1 MFNCAHSSA
10 KRKRNAIFSSPDLAK
25 YRELS
30 ARDSLDATPTD
41 VRVISRAIASNVP
54 AFPKKVPIILITT
67 FVTMFLAMS
76 LLITGDLLRAGETA
90 GKAPYKSARPERAR
104 SSSFLG
110 FLRPGK
116 RVAAEPVKTAA
127 PAMAAQPAPKAATIP
142 VGNLALALRR
152 VGEAGRRITVVGVAR
167 NVGTTY
173 TAIGLSRA
181 LVQQGARVVLVD
193 LSLESPNL
201 SILSTNPDAPGIAD
215 LVRGTASFGEIVTRD
230 RFSRV
235 HVVAAGRMD
244 GMDATILASPRLA
257 MTLEALARTYDHV
270 IIDGGA
276 VTETMAPSFA
286 KLTPRAVLV
295 ATELD
300 HPATQAARERL
311 IAAGF
316 IEVTIMLGNPGE
328 AGSGR
333 HPAAA

>member
-1 MFNCAHSSA
+1 M
-10 KRKRNAIFSSPDLAK
+10 
-25 YRELS
+25 
-30 ARDSLDATPTD
+30 
-41 VRVISRAIASNVP
+41 
-54 AFPKKVPIILITT
+54 
-67 FVTMFLAMS
+67 
-76 LLITGDLLRAGETA
+76 
-90 GKAPYKSARPERAR
+90 
-104 SSSFLG
+104 
-110 FLRPGK
+110 
-116 RVAAEPVKTAA
+116 
-127 PAMAAQPAPKAATIP
+127 
-142 VGNLALALRR
+142 
-152 VGEAGRRITVVGVAR
+152 
-167 NVGTTY
+167 
-173 TAIGLSRA
+173 
-181 LVQQGARVVLVD
+181 LVD

-215 LVRGTASFGEIVTRD
+215 LVRGSASFGEIVTRD

-244 GMDATILASPRLA
+244 GMDATMLASPRLA

-276 VTETMAPSFA
+276 ITETMAPSFA

-328 AGSGR
+328 AASGR

>member
-1 MFNCAHSSA
+1 
-10 KRKRNAIFSSPDLAK
+10 
-25 YRELS
+25 
-30 ARDSLDATPTD
+30 
-41 VRVISRAIASNVP
+41 
-54 AFPKKVPIILITT
+54 
-67 FVTMFLAMS
+67 MFLAMS
-76 LLITGDLLRAGETA
+76 LIITGDLLRAGGPATPRRTSFKPAQPEQA
-90 GKAPYKSARPERAR
+90 GA
-104 SSSFLG
+104 SSFLG

-116 RVAAEPVKTAA
+116 RVAAEAVKTAA
-127 PAMAAQPAPKAATIP
+127 PVAAAEQAPKAAAIP

-193 LSLESPNL
+193 LSLDSPNL

-244 GMDATILASPRLA
+244 GMDGTMLASPRLA

-270 IIDGGA
+270 ILDGGA
-276 VTETMAPSFA
+276 VTEMMAPAFA

-316 IEVTIMLGNPGE
+316 IEVTIMLGNPNG
-328 AGSGR
+328 ASR
-333 HPAAA
+333 SHHPAAA

>member
-1 MFNCAHSSA
+1 MLF
-10 KRKRNAIFSSPDLAK
+10 
-25 YRELS
+25 
-30 ARDSLDATPTD
+30 
-41 VRVISRAIASNVP
+41 
-54 AFPKKVPIILITT
+54 
-67 FVTMFLAMS
+67 
-76 LLITGDLLRAGETA
+76 
-90 GKAPYKSARPERAR
+90 R
-104 SSSFLG
+104 S
-110 FLRPGK
+110 
-116 RVAAEPVKTAA
+116 
-127 PAMAAQPAPKAATIP
+127 
-142 VGNLALALRR
+142 
-152 VGEAGRRITVVGVAR
+152 
-167 NVGTTY
+167 
-173 TAIGLSRA
+173 
-181 LVQQGARVVLVD
+181 
-193 LSLESPNL
+193 
-201 SILSTNPDAPGIAD
+201 PDAPGIAD

-235 HVVAAGRMD
+235 HVVATGRLD
-244 GMDATILASPRLA
+244 GINGTMLTSPRLA

-328 AGSGR
+328 ARSR